1 MTPVEKPGLVQPPPE
16 DPHRRRQLRRGRA
29 RTLSAAGVAGGAVAL
44 LAALGGVLMLRPEL
58 RQSALALGRGSD
70 IAAVAAGPKA
80 ADLPAAVALPEA
92 VALPTDP
99 ALPQLADG
107 RHYPLVP
114 EDPAELAALLA
125 AVETALR
132 DPATPAGQLPRLGH
146 QQQVI
151 YRQLSRDPARSEA
164 VLALLDP
171 SWRSVAERHVA
182 ARREFLA
189 MQRRSRPLASLPAWR
204 IIAPAP
210 AEELLA
216 HYRKAAAATGI
227 DWEVL
232 AAINLVETG
241 MGRIDGVSVANAQG
255 PMQFLPTTWAQPGVG
270 QGDIRDPHD
279 AIQAAARYLVRRGGR
294 QDIRRG
300 LWGYN
305 NSDYYGRAVL
315 LYASLLRDDPRAYT
329 GLYHWEI
336 HVHTEAGDLWLPVG
350 YAQSQPVPVAA
361 YLRQVPASAPPAA
374 GSGPA

>member
-1 MTPVEKPGLVQPPPE
+1 MSQRRPDGPPSPSGTG
-16 DPHRRRQLRRGRA
+16 PARGR
-29 RTLSAAGVAGGAVAL
+29 RLAAGL
-44 LAALGGVLMLRPEL
+44 LAAGALAVVGGVAFRAQLRSSAP
-58 RQSALALGRGSD
+58 ALAD
-70 IAAVAAGPKA
+70 AAAPAVMEAPATA
-80 ADLPAAVALPEA
+80 VTLPS
-92 VALPTDP
+92 DP
-99 ALPQLADG
+99 AQPRLADG

-114 EDPAELAALLA
+114 ADPAELAALLT

-132 DPATPAGQLPRLGH
+132 EPTTPAAQLPRLGH

-151 YRQLSRDPARSEA
+151 YRRLSHDPARSDA
-164 VLALLDP
+164 VLARLDP
-171 SWRSVAERHVA
+171 AWRSVADRHLA
-182 ARREFLA
+182 ARREFLS
-189 MQRRSRPLASLPAWR
+189 MQRRSRPLTTLPAWR
-204 IIAPAP
+204 IIPPAP

-216 HYRKAAAATGI
+216 HYRKAAATTGI

-279 AIQAAARYLVRRGGR
+279 AIQAAARYLVRRGGA
-294 QDIRRG
+294 QDIRKG

-336 HVHTEAGDLWLPVG
+336 HVQSAAGDLWLPVG
-350 YAQSQPVPVAA
+350 YAQSQPVPVAT
-361 YLRQVPASAPPAA
+361 YLQQVPASAPPRSAPGAA
-374 GSGPA
+374 GG